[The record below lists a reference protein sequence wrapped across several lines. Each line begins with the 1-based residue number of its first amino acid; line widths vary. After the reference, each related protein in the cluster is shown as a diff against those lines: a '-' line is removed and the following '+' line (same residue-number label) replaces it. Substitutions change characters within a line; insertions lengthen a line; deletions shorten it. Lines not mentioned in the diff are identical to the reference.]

1 MQTDKLLYSWEIF
14 IIYSSRIEQAMTIN
28 MLQDINWKNE
38 KLILKRIIHA
48 VNIHR
53 QAMQLVFMQQ

>member
-1 MQTDKLLYSWEIF
+1 
-14 IIYSSRIEQAMTIN
+14 MTIN
-28 MLQDINWKNE
+28 ILQDINWRNE

-53 QAMQLVFMQQ
+53 QAMQLVFVQ